1 MFAKRRGNRFSIAA
15 GLVCV
20 VTGWFGP
27 QARGQTNP
35 ITNGT
40 ISVKLHTVAT
50 LPTGTTG
57 APDFLTTDGVA
68 GDARLFV
75 LGQRGQI
82 RIVNNGSL
90 ISTPFLDVNTALSGM
105 FISPPSLND
114 ERGLLGLAFS
124 PDFANA
130 AAPGFHKVYTFT
142 SEDWSASS
150 AGPTFA
156 NPELGPGNGPSGTT
170 ESVVREWTVSST
182 NPNVIDTALG
192 SRVLFRIRKPQT
204 NHNGGTLTFGP
215 DKYLYITTGDGGGGN
230 DNNGSPTSTTDGHSN
245 SVNAGPPGNAQDT
258 TQIYGKILRIKPTTD
273 ADPNTTLSANGQYRI
288 PNSNPFTA
296 PGNAG
301 LDEIYA
307 YGLRNPYRISFDSAT
322 GKLYAADVGQSAR
335 EEIDSIVNGGN
346 YGWVLREGTLTNAN
360 IGGPYTT
367 PPNLIAP
374 IGQYTH
380 ADGIAT
386 IGGFVY
392 RGSLIPSLLG
402 KYVFGD
408 LGGSNNG
415 RLFYM
420 DVNDPGPNTIFQ
432 LGVTLTG
439 GGEAKPAADL
449 HGFGLGADGEIYAA
463 WSNGQ
468 ITELIPEPAAWM
480 QAAIGALIL
489 ILVVQQRSGRCGPLA
504 A

>member
-1 MFAKRRGNRFSIAA
+1 MFANRRGFHISTAA
-15 GLVCV
+15 V
-20 VTGWFGP
+20 VWCALGFLCHG
-27 QARGQTNP
+27 ALGQTNP
-35 ITNGT
+35 ITNGS
-40 ISVKLHTVAT
+40 ISVRIKTVAT
-50 LPTGTTG
+50 LPTATTG

-82 RIVNNGSL
+82 RIVDNGTQL
-90 ISTPFLDVNTALSGM
+90 ATPFLDVNTALPGM
-105 FISPPSLND
+105 FISPPNLSD

-124 PDFANA
+124 PDFTTLNA
-130 AAPGFHKVYTFT
+130 AGFHKVYTFT
-142 SEDWSASS
+142 SEDWSAAS
-150 AGPTFA
+150 AAPTFTH
-156 NPELGPGNGPSGTT
+156 PELSAGNGPAGTT
-170 ESVVREWTVSST
+170 QSVIREWTVSAT
-182 NPNVIDTALG
+182 NPNVIDTSLG
-192 SRVLFRIRKPQT
+192 GRVLFRLRKPQT
-204 NHNGGTLTFGP
+204 NHNGGTIAFGP

-230 DNNGSPTSTTDGHSN
+230 DNNGGVTSTTDGHSN
-245 SVNAGPPGNAQDT
+245 SVSGGPPGNAQDIT
-258 TQIYGKILRIKPTTD
+258 KIYGKILRIKPTTD
-273 ADPNTTLSANGQYRI
+273 ADPNTTLSGNGQYRI
-288 PNSNPFTA
+288 PISNPFTA
-296 PGNAG
+296 AGNAG

-346 YGWVLREGTLTNAN
+346 YGWVLREGTAAN
-360 IGGPYTT
+360 SSIGGPYTT
-367 PPNLIAP
+367 PPNMISPIAE
-374 IGQYTH
+374 YTH
-380 ADGIAT
+380 ADGIAA

-392 RGSLIPSLLG
+392 HGSLIPALAG

-420 DVNDPGPNTIFQ
+420 DINDPGPNTIFQ
-432 LGVTLTG
+432 LGVSTLG

-449 HGFGLGADGEIYAA
+449 HGFGLGIDGEIYAA

-468 ITELIPEPAAWM
+468 ITELVPEPATWVM
-480 QAAIGALIL
+480 GMIG
-489 ILVVQQRSGRCGPLA
+489 LVAVPFAYRRCRPLA